1 MIDIRVLYIAQ
12 QWLALYPTWDSQPPS
27 DEITKTPEARRLN
40 ELWNRLPNELKRET
54 NDYIDAER
62 AKEMR
67 K

>member
-27 DEITKTPEARRLN
+27 DEITKTPEA
-40 ELWNRLPNELKRET
+40 KQET

-62 AKEMR
+62 AKGKR